1 MSGHSKW
8 STIKRKKGAN
18 DAKRGKLF
26 TKIAREIQAAARM
39 GGPDPDSNIRLRF
52 ALDKAKAANMPKD
65 NIQRAINR
73 GAGLEKGADL
83 EEITYEGYAPH
94 GVAVIV
100 ETLTDNKN
108 RTVAELRHFF
118 TKAGGNLAANGA
130 VSWQFERKGQ
140 ITVKMDGVDEDELF
154 LVAADAGAE
163 DVDFEDKSAAVVT
176 TDDTDLGAVRD
187 ALIEAGYG
195 IEDVE
200 LAMIPKMEVDLPVD
214 QAMKVMGLL
223 DRLEDLDDVQ
233 KVYSNL
239 AMSDELVAELETA

>member
-26 TKIAREIQAAARM
+26 TKIAREIQAAART

-65 NIQRAINR
+65 NIKRAIDR
-73 GAGLEKGADL
+73 GAGTDKGADL
-83 EEITYEGYAPH
+83 EETVYEGYASH

-100 ETLTDNKN
+100 EVLTDNKN
-108 RTVAELRHFF
+108 RTVAELRHAF
-118 TKAGGNLAANGA
+118 TKGGGNLAANGA

-140 ITVKMDGVDEDELF
+140 LSVKMDGVDPDELF
-154 LVAADAGAE
+154 MVAAEAGAE
-163 DVDFEDKSAAVVT
+163 DVDFEDESMAQIT
-176 TDDTDLGAVRD
+176 TEDTDLAAVRD
-187 ALIEAGYG
+187 ALLEAGYV
-195 IEDVE
+195 IEDLE
-200 LAMIPKMEVDLPVD
+200 LAMIPKMETELPVD

-239 AMSDELVAELETA
+239 SMSDELVAALEVA

>member
-26 TKIAREIQAAARM
+26 TKIAREIQAAART

-65 NIQRAINR
+65 NIKRAIDR
-73 GAGLEKGADL
+73 GAGTDKGADL
-83 EEITYEGYAPH
+83 EETVYEGYASH

-100 ETLTDNKN
+100 EVLTDNKN
-108 RTVAELRHFF
+108 RTVAELRHAF
-118 TKAGGNLAANGA
+118 TKGGGNLAANGA

-140 ITVKMDGVDEDELF
+140 LSVKMDGVDPDELF
-154 LVAADAGAE
+154 MVAAEAGAE
-163 DVDFEDKSAAVVT
+163 DVDFEDESMAQIT
-176 TDDTDLGAVRD
+176 TEDTDLAAVRD
-187 ALIEAGYG
+187 ALLEAGYV
-195 IEDVE
+195 IEDLE
-200 LAMIPKMEVDLPVD
+200 LAMIPKMETELPVD

-239 AMSDELVAELETA
+239 SMSDELAAALEVA

>member
-94 GVAVIV
+94 GVAVII

-108 RTVAELRHFF
+108 RTVAELRYHFA
-118 TKAGGNLAANGA
+118 KAGGNLAANGA

-140 ITVKMDGVDEDELF
+140 ITVKMDGIDEDELF
-154 LVAADAGAE
+154 MVAADAGAE
-163 DVDFEDKSAAVVT
+163 DVDFEDENAAVVT
-176 TDDTDLGAVRD
+176 TAATDLGAVRD
-187 ALIEAGYG
+187 ALTEAGYD

-200 LAMIPKMEVDLPVD
+200 LTMIPKMEVELPVD
-214 QAMKVMGLL
+214 QAMKVTALL
-223 DRLEDLDDVQ
+223 ERLEDLDDVQ
-233 KVYSNL
+233 KVHSNL
-239 AMSDELVAELETA
+239 AMSDELYAQLETA

>member
-39 GGPDPDSNIRLRF
+39 GGADPDSNIRLRF

-65 NIQRAINR
+65 NIKRAIDR
-73 GAGLEKGADL
+73 GTGAAKGADL
-83 EEITYEGYAPH
+83 EETTYEGYASH
-94 GVAVIV
+94 GIAVIV
-100 ETLTDNKN
+100 EVLTDNKN
-108 RTVAELRHFF
+108 RTVAELRHAF
-118 TKAGGNLAANGA
+118 TKGGGNLAANGA

-140 ITVKMDGVDEDELF
+140 ISVKMDGVDPDELF
-154 LVAADAGAE
+154 MVAADAGAE
-163 DVDFEDKSAAVVT
+163 DVDFEDENMAMIT
-176 TDDTDLGAVRD
+176 TADTDLAAVRD
-187 ALIEAGYG
+187 ALTEAGYE
-195 IEDVE
+195 IEDLE
-200 LAMIPKMEVDLPVD
+200 LAMIPKLETELPVD

-223 DRLEDLDDVQ
+223 ERLEDLDDVQ

-239 AMSDELVAELETA
+239 AMSDELAAALEAA

>member
-73 GAGLEKGADL
+73 GAGLEKGSDL

-140 ITVKMDGVDEDELF
+140 ITIKMDGVDEDELF
-154 LVAADAGAE
+154 MVAADAGAE
-163 DVDFEDKSAAVVT
+163 DVDFEDKNAAVVT
-176 TDDTDLGAVRD
+176 TADTDLGAVRD
-187 ALIEAGYG
+187 ALIEAGYE

-200 LAMIPKMEVDLPVD
+200 LAMIPKMEVELPVD

-223 DRLEDLDDVQ
+223 ERLEDLDDVQ

-239 AMSDELVAELETA
+239 AMSDELYAQLEVA

>member
-108 RTVAELRHFF
+108 RTVAELRHHF

-140 ITVKMDGVDEDELF
+140 ITIKMDGVDEDELF
-154 LVAADAGAE
+154 MVAADAGAE
-163 DVDFEDKSAAVVT
+163 DVDFEDKNAAVVT
-176 TDDTDLGAVRD
+176 TADTDLGAVRD
-187 ALIEAGYG
+187 ALTEAGYE

-200 LAMIPKMEVDLPVD
+200 LAMIPKMEMELPVD

-223 DRLEDLDDVQ
+223 ERLEDLDDVQ

-239 AMSDELVAELETA
+239 SMSDELYAQVEAA

>member
-239 AMSDELVAELETA
+239 AMSDDLVAELEIA

>member
-8 STIKRKKGAN
+8 ANIKHRKSAV

-26 TKIAREIQAAARM
+26 TKIAREIQAAARV

-52 ALDKAKAANMPKD
+52 ALDKARAANMPKD

-100 ETLTDNKN
+100 EVLTDNKN
-108 RTVAELRHFF
+108 RTVAELRHVF

-130 VSWQFERKGQ
+130 VAWQFERKGQ
-140 ITVKMDGVDEDELF
+140 LTVKMDGVDEDELF

-163 DVDFEDKSAAVVT
+163 DVDFDAEDVAVIT
-176 TDDTDLGAVRD
+176 TADTDLGAVRD
-187 ALIEAGYG
+187 ALIAEGYEVG
-195 IEDVE
+195 DVE
-200 LAMIPKMEVDLPVD
+200 LTMVPKTEVDLPVD

-223 DRLEDLDDVQ
+223 EKLEDLDDVQ
-233 KVYSNL
+233 KVHSNL
-239 AMSDELVAELETA
+239 AMSDELFAELEAA

>member
-83 EEITYEGYAPH
+83 EEISYEGYAPH

-108 RTVAELRHFF
+108 RTVAELRHHF

-130 VSWQFERKGQ
+130 VAWQFERKGQ
-140 ITVKMDGVDEDELF
+140 ITIKMDGVDEDELF
-154 LVAADAGAE
+154 MVAADAGAE
-163 DVDFEDKSAAVVT
+163 DVDFDDPNAAVVT
-176 TDDTDLGAVRD
+176 TADTDLGSVRD
-187 ALIEAGYG
+187 ALIEAGYE

-200 LAMIPKMEVDLPVD
+200 LAMIPKMEVELPTD

-223 DRLEDLDDVQ
+223 ERLEDLDDVQ

-239 AMSDELVAELETA
+239 AMSDELMAQLEAA